1 MEIQDLANLILNSGT
16 AIIVVAYF
24 MYRDYKFMGQLQVTL
39 VTLVDTV
46 AALKDCVNELE
57 KTSVSAH

>member
-46 AALKDCVNELE
+46 SALKDCVNELE
-57 KTSVSAH
+57 KTNVSAH